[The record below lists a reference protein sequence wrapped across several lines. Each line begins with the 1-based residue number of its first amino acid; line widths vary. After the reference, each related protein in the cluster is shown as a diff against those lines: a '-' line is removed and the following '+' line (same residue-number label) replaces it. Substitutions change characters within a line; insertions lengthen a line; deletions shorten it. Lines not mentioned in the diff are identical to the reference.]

1 VRPERA
7 VRFNLA
13 VVARTCATRPTPQQ
27 QFSGVGRR
35 TSHCQSVNAV
45 IRRAP
50 VDDVMRTTRAGVD
63 DVTPCVIAC
72 VVVMM
77 LAEMTMTPTVAIDWL

>member
-1 VRPERA
+1 M
-7 VRFNLA
+7 
-13 VVARTCATRPTPQQ
+13 
-27 QFSGVGRR
+27 RR
-35 TSHCQSVNAV
+35 
-45 IRRAP
+45 
-50 VDDVMRTTRAGVD
+50 TRAGVD